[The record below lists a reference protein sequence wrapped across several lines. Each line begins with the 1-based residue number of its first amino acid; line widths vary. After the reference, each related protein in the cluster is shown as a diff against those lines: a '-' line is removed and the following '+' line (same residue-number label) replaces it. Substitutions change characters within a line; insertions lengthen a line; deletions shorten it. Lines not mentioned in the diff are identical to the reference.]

1 MKGVIRIRS
10 DAAGE
15 GPPHNRSEK
24 LEEQVMRPGLRKSR
38 LGILGLFLIITT
50 LLVASPAQ
58 AFRFVVLADSPQ
70 SLDKWPNYNL
80 IPPGVLTPKAGINKE
95 LLDYIRD
102 QILAL
107 KPKPDMVFFLGD
119 LVTRACYPNMD
130 GSLHYFLPDWKDIMR
145 PLPQNGIKV
154 YVAVGNRDLYGPEG
168 WPPQKDQE
176 AKFRDCF
183 SDPPDFDMPDNGPP
197 SYKKLAYSFTYDNA
211 FFVVLDTF
219 GFKDN
224 GTTNWDN
231 GLDTEQL
238 NWFRD
243 QAQKSEARF
252 KFVLT
257 HGPAFSPEGYTVDT
271 SMRTMWQFMEES
283 NFTAF
288 YCGHEHIFS
297 RWLINKTMNPT
308 IIRPMTQTL
317 VGTAGAY
324 PDDPSSIKNKDN
336 IKPARIWLGYNFAVV
351 DVERG
356 HVTQKAYGVTKE
368 TGEYKTR
375 LIDICIF
382 R

>member
-1 MKGVIRIRS
+1 
-10 DAAGE
+10 
-15 GPPHNRSEK
+15 
-24 LEEQVMRPGLRKSR
+24 MRPSLRKSS
-38 LGILGLFLIITT
+38 LGILGLVLIITA
-50 LLVASPAQ
+50 LLVASSAQ
-58 AFRFVVLADSPQ
+58 AFRFVVIADSPQ

-80 IPPGVLTPKAGINKE
+80 IPPDVLTPKAGINIE
-95 LLDYIRD
+95 LLSYIRD

-107 KPKPDMVFFLGD
+107 NPRPDMVFFLGD
-119 LVTRACYPNMD
+119 LVTRACYPNKD
-130 GSLHYFLPDWKDIMR
+130 GSPYYFFPPWKDIMR
-145 PLPQNGIKV
+145 TLPQNGIKV

-176 AKFRDCF
+176 AKFRDAF

-219 GFKDN
+219 GFKED
-224 GTTNWDN
+224 GVTNWNN

-243 QAQKSEARF
+243 QAQKSDARF

-257 HGPAFSPEGYTVDT
+257 HGPAFSPEGYTPDP
-271 SMRTMWQFMEES
+271 SMRTLWQFMEES
-283 NFTAF
+283 NFTAY

-297 RWLINKTMNPT
+297 RWHINKTVDPT
-308 IIRPMTQTL
+308 ITRPMTQTL
-317 VGTAGAY
+317 VGSAGAY

-336 IKPARIWLGYNFAVV
+336 IKPANIWLGYNFAVV
-351 DVERG
+351 DIGRG
-356 HVTQKAYGVTKE
+356 EVVQRAYGVTKE
-368 TGEYKTR
+368 TGVFKNK
-375 LIDICIF
+375 LIDTCTF